1 MGSITWRCEVWPRL
15 TRRLTFAPLCSA
27 ILEPDLDPRL
37 AQLELAGE
45 LLARK
50 HVRVRG
56 ALKGALQLLQ
66 LIGREGSPGLLL
78 LWSLRLLALLLFARA
93 LDVRIIN

>member
-1 MGSITWRCEVWPRL
+1 MKSITWRCEVGPCL
-15 TRRLTFAPLCSA
+15 TRRLTFAPFCSA
-27 ILEPDLDPRL
+27 ILEPDLDTRL

-45 LLARK
+45 LLTRK

-56 ALKGALQLLQ
+56 ALKCALELLQ
-66 LIGREGSPGLLL
+66 LIGSEGGPGLLL

-93 LDVRIIN
+93 